1 MLLPCCLD
9 PNVRREKQV
18 DRSDEVIGM
27 VNNDGTFEIELIA
40 DGIPGVVLPDARM
53 IKGRL
58 SPAALKRFRAL
69 EQSSSPV
76 GATARLRQA
85 ANRRSQKVGRP
96 PGDLVVTVCD
106 FEAPR
111 FR

>member
-1 MLLPCCLD
+1 MQPCPEQALGKKKSTA
-9 PNVRREKQV
+9 PIK
-18 DRSDEVIGM
+18 VIVM
-27 VNNDGTFEIELIA
+27 VNDDGTFEIELVA

-69 EQSSSPV
+69 EQSISPV
-76 GATARLRQA
+76 GAAVRLKQA
-85 ANRRSQKVGRP
+85 VNRRSQKVGRP
-96 PGDLVVTVCD
+96 PGDLVVTICD
-106 FEAPR
+106 FQAPR

>member
-1 MLLPCCLD
+1 
-9 PNVRREKQV
+9 
-18 DRSDEVIGM
+18 M
-27 VNNDGTFEIELIA
+27 VNDDGTFKIELVA

-58 SPAALKRFRAL
+58 SPAALKRFRTL

-76 GATARLRQA
+76 DATVRLRQA
-85 ANRRSQKVGRP
+85 VNRRSQKVGRP
-96 PGDLVVTVCD
+96 PGDLVVTICD
-106 FEAPR
+106 FQAPR

>member
-1 MLLPCCLD
+1 
-9 PNVRREKQV
+9 
-18 DRSDEVIGM
+18 M

-69 EQSSSPV
+69 EQSSSLV

>member
-1 MLLPCCLD
+1 
-9 PNVRREKQV
+9 
-18 DRSDEVIGM
+18 M
-27 VNNDGTFEIELIA
+27 VNDDGTFEIELVA

-58 SPAALKRFRAL
+58 SPAALKRFRTF
-69 EQSSSPV
+69 EQSSSLI
-76 GATARLRQA
+76 GAAVRLRQA
-85 ANRRSQKVGRP
+85 VNRRSQKVGRP
-96 PGDLVVTVCD
+96 PGDLIVTVCD